1 MKIEEWFRI
10 LQEHG
15 CIICVKEGRGKSPSD
30 MHHILKA
37 GRRVDDFHT
46 IPLCFYH
53 HRSGENNLDYVSRHP
68 WRREFEKRYG
78 TEWDLFRQLI
88 DSLVH
93 AKLLRDLDAL
103 PSQISLD

>member
-1 MKIEEWFRI
+1 MKIEEWYRI

-15 CIICVKEGRGKSPSD
+15 CIICSIEGRGKSPSD

-46 IPLCFYH
+46 IPLCFHH
-53 HRSGENNLDYVSRHP
+53 HRSGENKPDYVSRHP

-78 TEWDLFRQLI
+78 SEWDLFERLKK
-88 DSLVH
+88 SLVETN
-93 AKLLRDLDAL
+93 LLRDLDSL
-103 PSQISLD
+103 PS